1 MSVTS
6 PWPFRTNTTIN
17 GLTGKQALNNKQR
30 QRHSPSAQTNQTQTH
45 ETLHFDR
52 EGFSDQC
59 AVIQKPHAL
68 LKRESIT
75 HKVVHYSSISNTD
88 LQHTHYFHPS
98 PSYPTLLPPPL
109 LTPTHAHCIQ
119 SAITLVDMYSQL
131 STRKVLILKQS
142 DSETVSR

>member
-1 MSVTS
+1 MSVTL

-17 GLTGKQALNNKQR
+17 SLTGKQALNNKQR
-30 QRHSPSAQTNQTQTH
+30 QQHSPSDQTNQTQTH

-88 LQHTHYFHPS
+88 LQHAHYFHPS
-98 PSYPTLLPPPL
+98 PSYPALLPPTTPHPQ
-109 LTPTHAHCIQ
+109 LTHNAYNQ
-119 SAITLVDMYSQL
+119 TLVDMYSQL
-131 STRKVLILKQS
+131 STHKVFILKQY

>member
-1 MSVTS
+1 MSVTL

-17 GLTGKQALNNKQR
+17 GLTGKQALNNKQQ

-45 ETLHFDR
+45 EILHFDR

-109 LTPTHAHCIQ
+109 LTPNSRTLHTISCNTCRHVFTTFHSQ
-119 SAITLVDMYSQL
+119 SLYPQ
-131 STRKVLILKQS
+131 
-142 DSETVSR
+142 TV